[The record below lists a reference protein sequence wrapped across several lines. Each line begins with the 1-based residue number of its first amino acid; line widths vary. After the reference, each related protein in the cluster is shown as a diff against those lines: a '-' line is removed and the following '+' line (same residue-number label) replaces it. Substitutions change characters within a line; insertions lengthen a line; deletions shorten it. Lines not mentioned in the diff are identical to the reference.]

1 MAGPLRSSR
10 EFKSRAEETPFFNHR
25 RGGDVFHALRSPFLL
40 IFTGRVFARA
50 RGGKREKVPG
60 HSASPAGGGGGW
72 EGSPAEV
79 TNPIWPRGVRQQ
91 VYYGAGKCQ
100 HAVARPHIMPSRR
113 GVGRGA
119 GELRLAPSP
128 FTAPCGR
135 QQLVRV
141 YVYII
146 YIYVRTCRWIDRYY
160 CVYLYILFIL

>member
-10 EFKSRAEETPFFNHR
+10 EFISRAEETPFFNHR

-113 GVGRGA
+113 GVGRGR
-119 GELRLAPSP
+119 GNYGWPLPLSP
-128 FTAPCGR
+128 H
-135 QQLVRV
+135 RV
-141 YVYII
+141 GVSSWFEYM
-146 YIYVRTCRWIDRYY
+146 
-160 CVYLYILFIL
+160 YILYTFTYGHVDG